1 MGSIP
6 VPEGRKMLEA
16 ANIQPQ
22 EGSGH
27 PELEF
32 WVRPNGMPVTIPYAG
47 RPLGQFY
54 DKEALEAILA
64 GN

>member
-1 MGSIP
+1 
-6 VPEGRKMLEA
+6 MLEA